1 MNEICPDVG
10 SGGSFLCGVR
20 ASVGAAF
27 RAGAG
32 RVGSPG
38 GLCYSALTRRGDISH
53 YRIVNCAP
61 AKGCVWPVLA
71 PARAWVRA
79 GAGRR
84 GWDSECGIGA
94 RGCACS
100 AMRFWRD
107 VWRSDYLVIVGLS
120 RRLTFGLPCPCGSV
134 AVFGSAHACC
144 LTLSAKQD
152 GLRYAPFLFRRS
164 RSPFVRSR
172 CVGVVIGL
180 GGFTSGWCVYL
191 RRFRRVTGDAWER
204 GWRRGFCAFLRSHI
218 GAVSLSAGS
227 TLGLNV
233 EAALRPLFGGWSSE
247 KVRFT
252 GVLPSVHACCLTLS
266 AKQDG
271 LRYAPFLFRRSR
283 SPFVRFRGVGVVI
296 GLGWFTSGLCAYL
309 RRSRRGAGDA
319 GTGLAAR
326 RLCVFAQPY

>member
-20 ASVGAAF
+20 AAVGAAF

-53 YRIVNCAP
+53 YRIENSAP

-100 AMRFWRD
+100 AMRFWRAFD
-107 VWRSDYLVIVGLS
+107 TRF
-120 RRLTFGLPCPCGSV
+120 TCPCGSV
-134 AVFGSAHACC
+134 AVFVSAHACC

-172 CVGVVIGL
+172 CAGVVIGL
-180 GGFTSGWCVYL
+180 GWFTSGLGVYL
-191 RRFRRVTGDAWER
+191 RRSRRGAGDAWER
-204 GWRRGFCAFLRSHI
+204 GWRRGFCASF
-218 GAVSLSAGS
+218 A
-227 TLGLNV
+227 
-233 EAALRPLFGGWSSE
+233 RP
-247 KVRFT
+247 
-252 GVLPSVHACCLTLS
+252 
-266 AKQDG
+266 
-271 LRYAPFLFRRSR
+271 Y
-283 SPFVRFRGVGVVI
+283 
-296 GLGWFTSGLCAYL
+296 
-309 RRSRRGAGDA
+309 
-319 GTGLAAR
+319 
-326 RLCVFAQPY
+326 